1 MEHKTDNAN
10 LLLAPFTAVHVVPC
24 RERRAI
30 MQLLRAYKADTAT
43 FPDSAEKAD

>member
-1 MEHKTDNAN
+1 MLSPA
-10 LLLAPFTAVHVVPC
+10 
-24 RERRAI
+24 ERDRDV